1 GDIQRRIMAMF
12 HGSNARQGMEGDTP
26 EAE

>member
-1 GDIQRRIMAMF
+1 AMF
-12 HGSNARQGMEGDTP
+12 HGNDARQGMEGDTP

>member
-1 GDIQRRIMAMF
+1 QRRIMAMF
-12 HGSNARQGMEGDTP
+12 HGNDARQGMEGDTP

>member
-1 GDIQRRIMAMF
+1 RIMAMF
-12 HGSNARQGMEGDTP
+12 HGNDARQGMEGDTP

>member
-1 GDIQRRIMAMF
+1 MAMF
-12 HGSNARQGMEGDTP
+12 HGNDARQGMEGDTP

>member
-1 GDIQRRIMAMF
+1 RRIMAMF
-12 HGSNARQGMEGDTP
+12 HGNDARQGMEGDTP

>member
-1 GDIQRRIMAMF
+1 IMAMF
-12 HGSNARQGMEGDTP
+12 HGNDARQGMEGDTP